1 MNSPAK
7 RCIAL
12 VLPIALLLLAA
23 CSGTQGNAAPAQTDA
38 AEAPAVSETP
48 APAETPAPPE
58 REPDFAGA
66 CWGDSF
72 ETVSGE
78 LPGGIDAYRSSG
90 EFCGLTVEDDYYID
104 ESGLYMASRLVTG
117 AYDPAGACEALIA
130 ALTETYGEPVMQQWL
145 SADQTAELS
154 SLDEAAE
161 ARGLGYV
168 MWSVRDA
175 SGARRSAVQLELR
188 GTRVQLSYNGMGANA
203 DTQPETPDFGAAV
216 WGESAESVL
225 EGLGPDAC
233 RVYFADGSLAGM
245 DTTDAYIFAPDGG
258 LHAGKHT
265 FCGMASAEDYV
276 RLREYLTDL
285 YGEPQGES
293 PADAAQWVLETS
305 TVVLELD
312 GTQLNLSITNN
323 NGAA

>member
-1 MNSPAK
+1 MNSLAK

-12 VLPIALLLLAA
+12 VLPIALLVLAA
-23 CSGTQGNAAPAQTDA
+23 CSGTRGNAAPEQPDA

-188 GTRVQLSYNGMGANA
+188 GTRVRLSYNGMGVNA
-203 DTQPETPDFGAAV
+203 DTQPETPDFGVAF

-225 EGLGPDAC
+225 EKLGPDAC
-233 RVYFADGSLAGM
+233 RVYFADGSFAGT
-245 DTTDAYIFAPDGG
+245 DITDAYIFAPGGG
-258 LHAGKHT
+258 LCAGKHT
-265 FCGMASAEDYV
+265 AYGIAAAEDYTGF
-276 RLREYLTDL
+276 LEYLTGL
-285 YGEPQGES
+285 YGEPQT
-293 PADAAQWVLETS
+293 ADAADTAQWSLETS

-312 GTQLNLSITNN
+312 GTQLSVSFF
-323 NGAA
+323 AK